1 MLNILVVCTGNS
13 CRSVLGEALLNHLGQ
28 GRITAFSAGSHPIG
42 QVNSDALATLQRHGL
57 ATDRYKSQSW
67 HEFSEQAI
75 DIVITVCDNAGG
87 EVCPGYLNT
96 ATRGHWG
103 LNDPSH
109 VKGTESELISAFEE
123 TYRALERRIQK
134 MLALPLESMPSDQ
147 LSQELNKLGAS
158 SN

>member
-28 GRITAFSAGSHPIG
+28 GRVIAFSAGSHPIG

-67 HEFSEQAI
+67 HEFAEQAI
-75 DIVITVCDNAGG
+75 DIVITVCDNAVG
-87 EVCPGYLNT
+87 EVCPSYLHST
-96 ATRGHWG
+96 SRVHWG

-109 VKGTESELISAFEE
+109 VNGAESELLAAFEY
-123 TYRALERRIQK
+123 TYRALEMRIQK
-134 MLALPLESMPSDQ
+134 MLALPLESMSPVK
-147 LSQELNKLGAS
+147 LSKELNALG
-158 SN
+158 